1 MADYSKRT
9 RHFGHGGNYPLVH
22 NQTEDIAG
30 GGTNP
35 MVVSDYMTYGS
46 FSGVDCKVVVHYPI
60 DKAGIRAANLWKQSK
75 EVKIRKEQHKLNAYN
90 NSARVYDL
98 ETARARQ
105 VIEERVGL
113 LEEEIRSYD
122 EEIQN
127 IQSSPTTKTLAEA
140 QSFSWSIYREKDPV
154 RTLGSVY
161 PRAFT
166 RGPRSVSGTMIFTVF
181 YEHVLHEVMKLN
193 LRYHSTG
200 TSDIDVYQQTTML
213 PDQIPPLDLTLIFA
227 NEYGAISTMG
237 FYGVEFFQEGG
248 TFSIED
254 IYSESTISYVA
265 RDIDPM
271 RAVGQRQIDSRGIA
285 DGWADTATDMLRT
298 KQAMQHGEI
307 YRRNPFI

>member
-1 MADYSKRT
+1 MVDDFNKKNLGT
-9 RHFGHGGNYPLVH
+9 NNPLVH
-22 NQTEDIAG
+22 NETEDFAG

-35 MVVSDYMTYGS
+35 LIVSDYMSYGS

-60 DKAGIRAANLWKQSK
+60 DKAGLRAANLWKQSK
-75 EVKIRKEQHKLNAYN
+75 EVRIQEERQKLRSFENAAGVYN
-90 NSARVYDL
+90 L
-98 ETARARQ
+98 ETAQARQ
-105 VIEERVGL
+105 LIQERIDL
-113 LEEEIRSYD
+113 LNEDIRSYD
-122 EEIQN
+122 EEIQA
-127 IQSSPTTKTLAEA
+127 IQASPTTKTLAEA

-166 RGPRSVSGTMIFTVF
+166 RGPRSISGTMVFTIF

-200 TSDIDVYQQTTML
+200 TSDVDVYQQTTML
-213 PDQIPPLDLTLIFA
+213 PDQIPPLDLTLVFA

-237 FYGVEFFQEGG
+237 LYGVEFFQEGG
-248 TFSIED
+248 VFSIED
-254 IYSESTISYVA
+254 IYSESTINYVA

-271 RAVGQRQIDSRGIA
+271 RAVGQRQTDSRGIA
-285 DGWADTATDMLRT
+285 DGWRETASDMLRT